1 MISGAGV
8 CCWGLTFED
17 IRRLYDNT
25 PAVACTYIG
34 STSTSIPSASL
45 ICLLE
50 LQQQQ
55 RKSSYPTTTS
65 IAVSWLG
72 NKVPLIKNRENT
84 FSPSKDL
91 SRDSENKIPVNT
103 PVRFPQGGPVNGTAS
118 VLPTRN
124 VCAQSNMGYWS
135 NCCQLPPQKQ
145 GMHKTAKVQTQGEIG
160 ERNEG
165 TALLSP
171 RCRFLEEWK
180 NTIKAWIPE
189 QNTKGRLSN
198 TKTIQ
203 SEK

>member
-55 RKSSYPTTTS
+55 RKSSYPTKTS
-65 IAVSWLG
+65 IAASWLG
-72 NKVPLIKNRENT
+72 NKVPLIKNRENK

-103 PVRFPQGGPVNGTAS
+103 PVRFPPRRSRKCHSIWPTYQECPCSKQYGILQSLLSTAS
-118 VLPTRN
+118 
-124 VCAQSNMGYWS
+124 
-135 NCCQLPPQKQ
+135 
-145 GMHKTAKVQTQGEIG
+145 
-160 ERNEG
+160 
-165 TALLSP
+165 
-171 RCRFLEEWK
+171 
-180 NTIKAWIPE
+180 
-189 QNTKGRLSN
+189 
-198 TKTIQ
+198 
-203 SEK
+203 SEAGNA